1 MCILHIGEVL
11 GMVNNDNNQSVNPSK
26 NFVLPFILL
35 LLSRVSLHGYELSQK
50 LQAFGFKSID
60 QGNLYRLLRKLEA
73 DELVSSEWD
82 TTGNGP
88 AKRKYS
94 ITKAGITYLKG
105 YANQLE
111 TYQAMLDQFFS
122 MYSSLLEL
130 YIPSFSTRDSIEK
143 KRSEKRR
150 NDDGKEE

>member
-1 MCILHIGEVL
+1 
-11 GMVNNDNNQSVNPSK
+11 MVKQDNQSVNPSK

-50 LQAFGFKSID
+50 LETFGFKTLD
-60 QGNLYRLLRKLEA
+60 QGNLYRMLRQLEK

-88 AKRKYS
+88 AKRRYS
-94 ITKAGITYLKG
+94 ITKAGVTYLKG

-111 TYQAMLDQFFS
+111 TYQSILDQFFK
-122 MYSSLLEL
+122 MYSSFLEL
-130 YIPSFSTRDSIEK
+130 YIPSFQKKDPIEK
-143 KRSEKRR
+143 VNNSRRRKDNGTEEK
-150 NDDGKEE
+150 

>member
-1 MCILHIGEVL
+1 
-11 GMVNNDNNQSVNPSK
+11 MVNQDNQSVNPSK

-35 LLSRVSLHGYELSQK
+35 LLSKVSLHGYELSQK
-50 LQAFGFKSID
+50 LEAFGFKTLD
-60 QGNLYRLLRKLEA
+60 QGNLYRMLRQLEK

-82 TTGNGP
+82 TTGSGP
-88 AKRKYS
+88 AKRRYS

-111 TYQAMLDQFFS
+111 TYQSILDQFFK

-130 YIPSFSTRDSIEK
+130 YIPSFQKKDPIEK
-143 KRSEKRR
+143 VTNTRRRKNDGTEEK
-150 NDDGKEE
+150 

>member
-1 MCILHIGEVL
+1 
-11 GMVNNDNNQSVNPSK
+11 MVNQDNQSVNPSK

-35 LLSRVSLHGYELSQK
+35 LLSKVSLHGYELSQK
-50 LQAFGFKSID
+50 LEAFGFKTLD
-60 QGNLYRLLRKLEA
+60 QGNLYRMLRQLEK

-82 TTGNGP
+82 TTGSGP
-88 AKRKYS
+88 AKRRYS

-111 TYQAMLDQFFS
+111 TYQSILDQFFK

-130 YIPSFSTRDSIEK
+130 YIPSFQKKDPIEK
-143 KRSEKRR
+143 VNSTKRR
-150 NDDGKEE
+150 KKDGTEE

>member
-1 MCILHIGEVL
+1 
-11 GMVNNDNNQSVNPSK
+11 MVNQDNQSVNPSK

-35 LLSRVSLHGYELSQK
+35 LLSKVSLHGYELSQK
-50 LQAFGFKSID
+50 LEAFGFKTLD
-60 QGNLYRLLRKLEA
+60 QGNLYRMLRQLEK

-82 TTGNGP
+82 TTGSGP
-88 AKRKYS
+88 AKRRYS

-111 TYQAMLDQFFS
+111 TYQSILDQFFK

-130 YIPSFSTRDSIEK
+130 YIPSFQKKDPIEK
-143 KRSEKRR
+143 VNSTKRGKK
-150 NDDGKEE
+150 DGTEE

>member
-1 MCILHIGEVL
+1 
-11 GMVNNDNNQSVNPSK
+11 MVNNDNNQSVNPSK

-82 TTGNGP
+82 TSGNGP

-122 MYSSLLEL
+122 MYSSFLEL

-150 NDDGKEE
+150 NDDGKKV